1 MKKSDMKRFVD
12 AYKRTG
18 GKYAFKYLDEAIY
31 GLCKKYPAHANKE
44 QVYAKIALVNNVY
57 RTNIHMSKS
66 GAEWTLAGYYV
77 REKIDKY
84 LSPLKDIKQ
93 FNQSTSTKIIKRHE
107 ELMRVTKR
115 ALGRN
120 ALSFCSKYLNF
131 HFPNIIPIYD
141 SRAKKTIWEYV
152 GNSLDHLDYEDKIN
166 AEYAY
171 YCAAILELI
180 VVLKKYGVRNPSLKI
195 IDVLLYDTLYE
206 D

>member
-1 MKKSDMKRFVD
+1 MKKTDIKRFVD

-18 GKYAFKYLDEAIY
+18 GKYSFKYLDEAIY
-31 GLCKKYPAHANKE
+31 GLCKKYPAHLNEE
-44 QVYAKIALVNNVY
+44 QVFAKIVLVNNVY

-66 GAEWTLAGYYV
+66 EAEWKLAGYYV
-77 REKIDKY
+77 KEKIDKY

-93 FNQSTSTKIIKRHE
+93 FNQDTSEKIINTHG
-107 ELMRVTKR
+107 ELMRITKR

-120 ALSFCSKYLNF
+120 EVSFCSKYLNF

-141 SRAKKTIWEYV
+141 SRANKSVWEYI
-152 GNSLDHLDYEDKIN
+152 GNSLNHLDYEDNIN

-171 YCAAILELI
+171 YCAAILEMI
-180 VVLKKYGVRNPSLKI
+180 DVLKKCGVRKPSLKI
-195 IDVLLYDTLYE
+195 IDVLLYDTLHE